1 MIPLSDHDRPG
12 QRFAVVNVS
21 FVLIN
26 IGVFVWQFLLSSQGL
41 RGGVAGDPCLS
52 MMTAG
57 GALTEADRFICTFGV
72 IPREILQGQDLWTLI
87 TAMFLHGGLL
97 HLGSNMLYL
106 WVFGDNIE
114 RAIGS
119 PLYFVFYL
127 IGGIVAFAVQTL
139 MSGASIIP
147 NIGAS
152 GAVAAVLGAYLVLFP
167 TRPVRTL
174 IFLGCFFWVISL
186 SALFLLG
193 FWFVTQIISGLS
205 TLERGSM
212 VMGGIAYWAHIG
224 GFLFGAAVGL
234 VMRALGL
241 NRSYQ
246 LG

>member
-1 MIPLSDHDRPG
+1 MIPLSDHDHPG
-12 QRFAVVNVS
+12 QRFAVVNTS

-26 IGVFVWQFLLSSQGL
+26 VAVFVWQFLLNAQGL
-41 RGGVAGDPCLS
+41 QGGTAGDPCLS
-52 MMTAG
+52 LMSQA
-57 GALTEADRFICTFGV
+57 GALTEADRFICTYGV
-72 IPREILQGQDLWTLI
+72 IPAEILQGQDLWTLL

-97 HLGSNMLYL
+97 HIGSNMLYL

-139 MSGASIIP
+139 MSGALPIP

-193 FWFVTQIISGLS
+193 FWFITQIISGVS
-205 TLERGSM
+205 TLERGRL

-234 VMRALGL
+234 VMRAV
-241 NRSYQ
+241 RFTERYSPY
-246 LG
+246 